1 MTMAPH
7 KAARAVTQLQIS
19 ALIFHSR
26 AIASFAIWMIVH
38 DRFLKHSSNFYLPQL
53 SRNINYF
60 YRNGRNLLPMTAGL
74 IKQLCADL
82 LEFVIPECI
91 YREIQAR
98 PELDRR
104 LKHSGVTPLG

>member
-1 MTMAPH
+1 MIAFLSIP
-7 KAARAVTQLQIS
+7 R
-19 ALIFHSR
+19 IF
-26 AIASFAIWMIVH
+26 IC
-38 DRFLKHSSNFYLPQL
+38 
-53 SRNINYF
+53 RNCPEIINYF

-104 LKHSGVTPLG
+104 LKHSGVTPLGQILVAMS